1 MMKETANRDLDLDL
15 ACASGSDA
23 RLPAAEIHVNYDTLI
38 LIFTSIIWEALPF
51 IVLGVLLA
59 GILEEY
65 VPQQAIVRIIP
76 KNRFLAIAIGGVLG
90 LVFPMCDCGIIVVMR
105 RLLRKGLPLA
115 VCVSYML
122 AGPIIQVAVI
132 LSTAFAFSANPLYGG
147 ALNVVLIRC
156 AGGYLVALGTGLIVD
171 AMERRYG
178 LAMLV
183 KPNVLRGLNSKL
195 ELIEENS
202 GPRTIG
208 QRLQNI
214 SATALGDFMD
224 IMPFLVIGA
233 FLASAGRLWIQNANL
248 EGTISNSPALA
259 ILAMMAL
266 GFLFCVCSKADAFI
280 AVNFPAYW
288 PAASKIAFLVFG
300 PMLDFKLVLMYTRVF
315 RPRLIGVMAA
325 AIIVQTFVFAM
336 ALHYVPMLAG
346 AAPPPTTISD
356 QTLTSPPPAKPAE
369 TLPSEKR

>member
-1 MMKETANRDLDLDL
+1 MTYEN
-15 ACASGSDA
+15 
-23 RLPAAEIHVNYDTLI
+23 LI
-38 LIFTSIIWEALPF
+38 LIFSSIIWEALPF
-51 IVLGVLLA
+51 IVLGVVLA
-59 GILEEY
+59 GVLEEF
-65 VPQQAIVRIIP
+65 VPQQAIVRLIP
-76 KNRFLAIAIGGVLG
+76 KNRFLAILMGGLLG

-115 VCVSYML
+115 VCISYML

-132 LSTAFAFSANPLYGG
+132 LSTAFAFSANPLYGS
-147 ALNVVLIRC
+147 AINVVLIRC
-156 AGGYLVALGTGLIVD
+156 AGGYLVAVGTGLLVD

-178 LAMLV
+178 LASLV

-195 ELIEENS
+195 EVIDES
-202 GPRTIG
+202 GPPPTLVG
-208 QRLQNI
+208 RLQNI
-214 SATALGDFMD
+214 CATALGDFMD

-233 FLASAGRLWIQNANL
+233 FLASAGRLWIQSAQL
-248 EGTISNSPALA
+248 EGTFANSPALA

-280 AVNFPAYW
+280 AVNFPMYW
-288 PAASKIAFLVFG
+288 PPASKIAFLVFG

-315 RPRLIGVMAA
+315 RVRLIGVMAA
-325 AIIVQTFVFAM
+325 AICVQTFVFAM

-356 QTLTSPPPAKPAE
+356 QTSTGLPPAKPAE
-369 TLPSEKR
+369 PTPSEKR